1 MGFAV
6 YILFSEK
13 LGKYYVGS
21 TEDVE
26 KRILAHNA
34 GLSKFTSLGIPW
46 KHVHV
51 IECTDRSSAI
61 KLELKIKKR
70 GIKRF
75 LLDCKIL

>member
-13 LGKYYVGS
+13 LGRYYVGS

-26 KRILAHNA
+26 KRLSAHNA
-34 GLSKFTSLGIPW
+34 GLSKFTSIGIPW
-46 KHVHV
+46 KRIHS
-51 IECTDRSSAI
+51 IDCIDRSTAI

-70 GIKRF
+70 GIKRY
-75 LLDCKIL
+75 LQDCNIV